1 MTPTMRNRFIL
12 PILFVLLGFNVT
24 AQTTKSNK
32 ATDSESKSAKPT
44 TAAKTAP
51 QATAPHGKPV
61 LWRDPGAV
69 ERLDLVGGAAG
80 RQGAPKAPFTFVEE
94 SLSGTNP
101 KVKIKDANGVQW
113 TMKFGTEVN
122 AETFASRLVW
132 AVGYFVEPAY
142 YIASGNVAGVSG
154 ASFKRVKKDQLDPQT
169 GQFMAARFER
179 QKDKGVTK
187 FEDAE
192 SWHWEQNPFAGTKE
206 LKGLRVMLML
216 LSNWDNK
223 DVRDA
228 GRGSNTSI
236 FQYPNE
242 ARYLVTD
249 WGGSMGKWGGFLSR
263 EKWDCKG
270 FTSQSKDFV
279 KGVKNGEVAFGYSG
293 QHSSEFTKGVTPADV
308 KWLLGYL
315 GRVSDAQISAALGAS
330 GAMPEE
336 VSCFTAALRQ
346 RIGQLKNVAQ

>member
-1 MTPTMRNRFIL
+1 MIATMRNRFIL
-12 PILFVLLGFNVT
+12 PILFALLAFNVT

-32 ATDSESKSAKPT
+32 ATNSEPKAAKP
-44 TAAKTAP
+44 AAPT
-51 QATAPHGKPV
+51 GKPV

-80 RQGAPKAPFTFVEE
+80 RQGAPKPPFTFIEE
-94 SLSGTNP
+94 SLSGSNP
-101 KVKIKDANGVQW
+101 KVKIKDASGVQW
-113 TMKFGTEVN
+113 TMKFGSEVN
-122 AETFASRLVW
+122 AETFASRMVW

-142 YIASGNVAGVSG
+142 YVASGKVEGVNG

-169 GQFMAARFER
+169 GQFTAARFER

-192 SWHWEQNPFAGTKE
+192 SWHWEQNPFTGTKE

-223 DVRDA
+223 DARDA
-228 GRGSNTSI
+228 GRGSNTAI

-279 KGVKNGEVAFGYSG
+279 KGVKNGEVVFGYSG
-293 QHSSEFTKGVTPADV
+293 QHSSEFPKGITPAEV

-315 GRVSDAQISAALGAS
+315 GRITDAQISAALSAS

-336 VSCFTAALRQ
+336 VPCFTAALRQ
-346 RIGQLKNVAQ
+346 RINQLKSVAQ